1 MGLQDLVVLLDGS
14 TRDEAKLTLALG
26 LARRHDA
33 HLTGLCPLELLLPA
47 DVSFALGGYPDLWAL
62 PEFAKQIESQARTK
76 AVMIEERFREL
87 LRRDGVSG
95 DWQFEPDS
103 LLATVTHRAQAADLL
118 VVGQADPENPLPA
131 AARTLVE
138 DVLMTCGRPLLIVP
152 YAGEFASVGT
162 NTLIG
167 WTRTR
172 ESARA
177 VHDALPLL
185 APSGKVT
192 VLTVESSRP
201 APDSRVLPT
210 ADIAEH
216 LARHGLDVSAA
227 RTVVSDGLSPA
238 DALLDYASDIGAD
251 LLVVGGYGHS
261 RTREMIMGG
270 VTRDLLQHMTVPV
283 LMSH

>member
-1 MGLQDLVVLLDGS
+1 MSLRDLVVLLDGS
-14 TRDEAKLTLALG
+14 ARDDAKLAVAVG
-26 LARRHDA
+26 LARRYDA

-47 DVSFALGGYPDLWAL
+47 DMSFALGGYPDLWAL
-62 PEFAKQIESQARTK
+62 PEFAKKIESQARTK
-76 AVMIEERFREL
+76 AALIEAKFREL
-87 LRRDGVSG
+87 LRRESIKG
-95 DWQFEPDS
+95 DWLFETGS
-103 LLATVTHRAQAADLL
+103 LLQAVVQRAHVADL
-118 VVGQADPENPLPA
+118 VVIGQADPDNPPPA

-138 DVLMTCGRPLLIVP
+138 DLLMTAGRPLLLIP
-152 YAGEFASVGT
+152 YAGRFDSIGT
-162 NTLIG
+162 AVLVG
-167 WTRTR
+167 WTPTR

-177 VHDALPLL
+177 VHDALPLFL
-185 APSGKVT
+185 PSAKVT
-192 VLTVESSRP
+192 VLTVESSGS
-201 APDSRVLPT
+201 AAETEVLPT
-210 ADIAEH
+210 ADVAEH

-270 VTRDLLQHMTVPV
+270 VTRDLLRHMTLPV